1 MKKLFYNFIGLFLL
15 LPVFI
20 SDAFGVS
27 INDFKNDVFRPE
39 NLIAGTSKDISAE
52 AKIIQI
58 VDYLIKFILYAS
70 GSAAVVMLVIGG
82 FLLVTSVQSE
92 DREKGKKIIQ
102 YAITGLVVVILSYAL
117 VTNVMKLIYS
127 SVI

>member
-15 LPVFI
+15 LPVFV

-39 NLIAGTSKDISAE
+39 NLIAGTNMDISAE
-52 AKIIQI
+52 DKIIQI
-58 VDYLIKFILYAS
+58 IDYLIKFILYTS

-102 YAITGLVVVILSYAL
+102 YAITGLIVVILSYAL